1 MIPVPLTLLVSA
13 TTMVPQAW
21 PVNAGKMVPQ
31 ASSVNAGKMVPLAS
45 SANTST
51 SMDIDAT
58 NTSTLVIMEVDEK
71 VMAKIYS

>member
-21 PVNAGKMVPQ
+21 P
-31 ASSVNAGKMVPLAS
+31 VNAGKMVPLAS